1 MDTALASHATMTT
14 VIPCSEKWTWGF
26 TPGCDMAGLRPF
38 NQDLSRELSGPFG
51 RRCLSRL
58 LWKSFRFATLAM
70 LVLHNLHSWAG
81 ELAVEIIGLPPLRIL
96 GQPASAHTQ
105 GLELIAGHYYVT
117 ARRDDIR
124 PRRALLLR
132 TAPARTDWDV
142 WDITPVDAQGAVTA
156 LDHPGGM
163 QSDGRRLW
171 IPLAESKRNGRS
183 IIRIFAL
190 ADMTAGRPLKSEFE
204 FSVNDH
210 IGALA
215 VEARRGLVLGA
226 NWDTET
232 VYVWD
237 LGGRLQRTLTR
248 SDLEARGLGVAA
260 SGEGRPGVA
269 VQDWK
274 FVGAE
279 LVASGLFRGST
290 PDSRSRLL
298 SFESFLESDSRKRV
312 VALPLQQGTQLANEG
327 MAVSD
332 GAVYFLPEDLG
343 ATNRLFRARFADLF
357 RKESGA
363 P

>member
-1 MDTALASHATMTT
+1 MKRLTTLELASARNMSLRS
-14 VIPCSEKWTWGF
+14 V
-26 TPGCDMAGLRPF
+26 AGAL
-38 NQDLSRELSGPFG
+38 
-51 RRCLSRL
+51 
-58 LWKSFRFATLAM
+58 
-70 LVLHNLHSWAG
+70 LVLHSLHSWAG
-81 ELAVEIIGLPPLRIL
+81 ELAVEVIGLPPLRVL
-96 GQPASAHTQ
+96 GQPARAHTQ
-105 GLELIAGHYYVT
+105 GLELAEGHYYVT

-132 TAPARTDWDV
+132 TTAARTDWDV

-163 QSDGRRLW
+163 QSDGKRLW

-183 IIRIFAL
+183 IIRVFAL
-190 ADMTAGRPLKSEFE
+190 ADMIAGRPLKPGFE

-210 IGALA
+210 LGALA
-215 VEARRGLVLGA
+215 VDAQRKLVLGA
-226 NWDTET
+226 NWDTEM

-260 SGEGRPGVA
+260 SGEGQAGVA
-269 VQDWK
+269 IQDWK
-274 FVGAE
+274 FVGAR
-279 LVASGLFRGST
+279 LIASGLFLGST
-290 PDSRSRLL
+290 PLTPGSKSRLL
-298 SFESFLESDSRKRV
+298 SFERFLESDFRNRS
-312 VALPLQQGTQLANEG
+312 VALPLQQETQLANEG

-343 ATNRLFRARFADLF
+343 ATNRLFRARFGDLF
-357 RKESGA
+357 REESRA

>member
-1 MDTALASHATMTT
+1 L
-14 VIPCSEKWTWGF
+14 
-26 TPGCDMAGLRPF
+26 
-38 NQDLSRELSGPFG
+38 
-51 RRCLSRL
+51 
-58 LWKSFRFATLAM
+58 
-70 LVLHNLHSWAG
+70 
-81 ELAVEIIGLPPLRIL
+81 ELAE
-96 GQPASAHTQ
+96 
-105 GLELIAGHYYVT
+105 GHYYVT

-132 TAPARTDWDV
+132 TTAARTDWDV

-163 QSDGRRLW
+163 QSDGKRLW

-183 IIRIFAL
+183 IIRVFAL
-190 ADMTAGRPLKSEFE
+190 ADMIAGRPLKPGFE

-210 IGALA
+210 LGALA
-215 VEARRGLVLGA
+215 VDAQRKLVLGA
-226 NWDTET
+226 NWDTEM

-260 SGEGRPGVA
+260 SGEGQAGVA
-269 VQDWK
+269 IQDWK
-274 FVGAE
+274 FVGAR
-279 LVASGLFRGST
+279 LIASGLFLGST
-290 PDSRSRLL
+290 PLTPGSKSRLL
-298 SFESFLESDSRKRV
+298 SFERFLESDFRNRS
-312 VALPLQQGTQLANEG
+312 VALPLQQETQLANEG

-343 ATNRLFRARFADLF
+343 ATNRLFRARFGDLF
-357 RKESGA
+357 REESRA